1 MNFLC
6 ICTFFK
12 GSEFLKS
19 CKAEGNNVFLLTDKK
34 LEHKPWPRESIDQ
47 MFFLD
52 AVENSFDTYQTIL
65 EGIAGLMRTTKI
77 DRVVALDD
85 FDVEK
90 AALVRE
96 HFRIPGMGQ
105 TTARYFRDKLAM
117 RVKAQSENVAVPP
130 FTTLFHDVDITEY
143 LQKTEA
149 PWLIKPRSE
158 ASATG
163 IKKVHSFDE
172 AWNAVHALGGQRHN
186 YLLEQF
192 KPGDVYHVDSL
203 TVDGKIVF
211 ASCSQYLNTP
221 FEVAHGGGI
230 FRSVTVEF
238 GSKDEKALQKINK
251 EVMKAFGMQF
261 SASHTEVIKNHETGE
276 YYFLE
281 TASRV
286 GGAHLA
292 EMVEASSGINLWR
305 EWAKVETAK
314 ATDKTYKLPKREKM
328 YSGIIISL
336 SSHEKPDYAPFDA
349 PEVVW
354 RMDEEYHVGLI
365 VKSESRERV
374 MELMDDFAHKI
385 RDLGYH
391 ASAPAPDK
399 SVH

>member
-6 ICTFFK
+6 ICTYFK

-19 CKAEGNNVFLLTDKK
+19 CKAEGNNVYLLTDKK

-47 MFFLD
+47 IFFLD
-52 AVENSFDTYQTIL
+52 NVDNSFGTYQTIL
-65 EGIAGLMRTTKI
+65 EGVAGLMRSTKI

-90 AALVRE
+90 AALIRE

-105 TTARYFRDKLAM
+105 TTGRYFRDKLAM
-117 RVKAQSENVAVPP
+117 RVKAQNEKVAIPP
-130 FTTLFHDVDITEY
+130 FTPLFHDLDITEY
-143 LQKTEA
+143 LQSTEA

-172 AWNAVHALGGQRHN
+172 AWNAIHVLGEQRHN

-192 KPGDVYHVDSL
+192 KPGDVFHVDSL
-203 TVDGKIVF
+203 TVDGKVIF
-211 ASCSQYLNTP
+211 AGCSQYLNTP

-230 FRSVTVEF
+230 FRSVTVEY
-238 GSKDEKALQKINK
+238 GSKDEKALQKMNK
-251 EVMKAFGMQF
+251 DVMKAFGMKF

-292 EMVEASSGINLWR
+292 EMVEA
-305 EWAKVETAK
+305 A
-314 ATDKTYKLPKREKM
+314 
-328 YSGIIISL
+328 
-336 SSHEKPDYAPFDA
+336 
-349 PEVVW
+349 
-354 RMDEEYHVGLI
+354 
-365 VKSESRERV
+365 
-374 MELMDDFAHKI
+374 
-385 RDLGYH
+385 
-391 ASAPAPDK
+391 
-399 SVH
+399 